1 MNRYLILGLA
11 AAAVVMSLL
20 SACRG
25 KEGGENIPEIYRITN
40 QAELDSIQNVL
51 IHDPENTEAG
61 LSLLLYLI
69 SGGWFDE
76 AIELSN
82 KISTAA
88 AKSNDRMTIHIA
100 RTYTALTYTMKNELD
115 SIKPYLNSVKYIYTN
130 DSSTYYSILAN
141 STAAIYAMKKELNYS
156 KALKHFKKA
165 LNVATKNED
174 LFNQGAILSNISSIY
189 LIRKDTTGA
198 HYAREAFRTAKKAK
212 SPYIIIRCAITL
224 ANMMFLEGRYNE
236 AISYADTAAYYEES
250 WKIMTFRSDILLTK
264 AAAKIALGN
273 LGSAAQD
280 LEQTKEILSESTP
293 EMQTRYYIEYG
304 KYLLASGNTRQAADM
319 FEKALSAPGC
329 THENRQKLYLL
340 LSEAWSALGDASAA
354 LNCYKLYH
362 KSSDSLSI
370 SQKER
375 DFNTLLMQYE
385 QTKYE
390 KEISD
395 KELTI
400 ERNGRRATVIIS
412 ILAVIS
418 VAAVCI
424 LLTYR
429 KKTLMYRSLV
439 GQHQQYMEQKKQMRE
454 EIAQAS
460 RPQQDDSKDREL
472 FARIETLMNTEKA
485 YCMKDIS
492 LERISEMLSS
502 NRSYVSKVINGYA
515 GQSFSSYINS
525 KRIEEATRILSDP
538 EDDTP
543 LKALSEALGYG
554 TLSTFYRAFQKETGC
569 PPSRYRE
576 EVRRMKSEDA

>member
-1 MNRYLILGLA
+1 MNRYLILGL

-25 KEGGENIPEIYRITN
+25 KEGGGESSGFCRITT
-40 QAELDSIQNVL
+40 QAQLDSIQDVL
-51 IHDPENTEAG
+51 KSEPDNISAG
-61 LSLLLYLI
+61 ISLLSYLAA
-69 SGGWFDE
+69 GGRLDE
-76 AIELSN
+76 ALALSER
-82 KISTAA
+82 ICRTA
-88 AKSNDRMTIHIA
+88 KEQNDEMTMHIA
-100 RTYTALTYTMKNELD
+100 RTYTALSYTMKNQLD
-115 SIKPYLNSVKYIYTN
+115 SIKPYLNSVEYISEN
-130 DSSTYYSILAN
+130 DTSTFFSILAG
-141 STAAIYAMKKELNYS
+141 STAAIYAMKDELDYS
-156 KALKHFKKA
+156 KALGYLQKA
-165 LNVATKNED
+165 LHVAKKNGD
-174 LFNQGAILSNISSIY
+174 LFNQSAILCNISSIY
-189 LIRKDTTGA
+189 LIREDTTGTR
-198 HYAREAFRTAKKAK
+198 YAREAFAAAQQTR
-212 SPYIIIRCAITL
+212 SPYIIISSALSL
-224 ANMMFLEGRYNE
+224 ANMMLLEHRFDD
-236 AISYADTAAYYEES
+236 AISYADTAARYEDS
-250 WKIMTFRSDILLTK
+250 WKIMTFSSDILLTK
-264 AAAKIALGN
+264 AAAKTALG
-273 LGSAAQD
+273 D
-280 LEQTKEILSESTP
+280 LEGAAEDFGRTESLLPSATPDTK
-293 EMQTRYYIEYG
+293 TRYYIEYG
-304 KYLLASGNTRQAADM
+304 EYLLARGDTRQAAAM
-319 FEKALSAPGC
+319 FGKALASPGC
-329 THENRQKLYLL
+329 THESRQKLYLL
-340 LSEAWSALGDASAA
+340 LSETWSALGDATAA

-502 NRSYVSKVINGYA
+502 NRSYVSKVINRYA
-515 GQSFSSYINS
+515 GQSFSSYINA
-525 KRIEEATRILSDP
+525 KRTEEATRILSDP

-543 LKALSEALGYG
+543 LKALSDRLGYG

-576 EVRRMKSEDA
+576 EVRRMKSENS